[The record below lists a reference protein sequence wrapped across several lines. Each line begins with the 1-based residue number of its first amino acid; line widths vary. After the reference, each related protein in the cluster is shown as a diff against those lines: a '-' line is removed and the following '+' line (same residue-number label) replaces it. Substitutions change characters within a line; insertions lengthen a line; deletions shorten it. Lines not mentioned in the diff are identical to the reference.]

1 MSLIKFKVEIPLFKI
16 IPKFYVSTPKFLLT
30 NSIWRAIWSFLY
42 ENFYS
47 LCKVIKFLLLFP
59 KKPWR
64 TFFTTIK
71 KEVSA
76 LCIIDDFISQQNIL
90 TKKLPKLSQI
100 LRRTFKE
107 KKIYVFS
114 RIKNEVKIFFFIIIY
129 GKIILWPFQ
138 EFLMILISFTVSFDS
153 CIINIFYGI

>member
-30 NSIWRAIWSFLY
+30 NSIWRAFWSFLY

-90 TKKLPKLSQI
+90 TKKTSQTFPNFKTHIQGKENLCFLSYQKWSKNFFFHYNLWRNNI
-100 LRRTFKE
+100 MT
-107 KKIYVFS
+107 FS
-114 RIKNEVKIFFFIIIY
+114 RIFNDFNFIY
-129 GKIILWPFQ
+129 S
-138 EFLMILISFTVSFDS
+138 LIWLLH
-153 CIINIFYGI
+153 N